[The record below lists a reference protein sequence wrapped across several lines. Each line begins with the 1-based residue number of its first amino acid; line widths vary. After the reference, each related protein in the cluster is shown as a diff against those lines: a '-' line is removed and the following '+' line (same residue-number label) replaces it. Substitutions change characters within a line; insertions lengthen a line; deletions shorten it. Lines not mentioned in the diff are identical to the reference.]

1 MASLPKV
8 AVIGT
13 GGTISTRSALGSL
26 DLVDYM
32 ASGETL
38 GIEQLL
44 QAVPEAARFAQLVP
58 VPFGA
63 VSSTHI
69 AFAQWKD
76 ISALMDR
83 VAAEHADLAGIV
95 VLHGTATL
103 EETAYMLHLAAKVEV
118 PVVLA
123 GAQRPLSAL
132 SSDAGANLVN
142 AVRVASSPQAR
153 GMGVLVCLNDE
164 IHAARE
170 VTKSSTARLHTFRT
184 PDFGILGQVDGDGV
198 SFYRRPVRPGLA
210 ATEFDLRTLADLPR
224 VDIAYS
230 YAGEDGA
237 VVRALTAAGARGI
250 VVAAFPAGRLSPPQ
264 AEACAEAM
272 EAGVAVVLSTRAGS
286 GRAIVASDLRA
297 LGVVAADNLNPQ
309 KARILLA
316 LALARTRDARELERI
331 FATY

>member
-1 MASLPKV
+1 
-8 AVIGT
+8 
-13 GGTISTRSALGSL
+13 
-26 DLVDYM
+26 
-32 ASGETL
+32 
-38 GIEQLL
+38 
-44 QAVPEAARFAQLVP
+44 
-58 VPFGA
+58 
-63 VSSTHI
+63 
-69 AFAQWKD
+69 
-76 ISALMDR
+76 
-83 VAAEHADLAGIV
+83 
-95 VLHGTATL
+95 
-103 EETAYMLHLAAKVEV
+103 
-118 PVVLA
+118 
-123 GAQRPLSAL
+123 
-132 SSDAGANLVN
+132 
-142 AVRVASSPQAR
+142 
-153 GMGVLVCLNDE
+153 
-164 IHAARE
+164 
-170 VTKSSTARLHTFRT
+170 
-184 PDFGILGQVDGDGV
+184 
-198 SFYRRPVRPGLA
+198 VRPGLA